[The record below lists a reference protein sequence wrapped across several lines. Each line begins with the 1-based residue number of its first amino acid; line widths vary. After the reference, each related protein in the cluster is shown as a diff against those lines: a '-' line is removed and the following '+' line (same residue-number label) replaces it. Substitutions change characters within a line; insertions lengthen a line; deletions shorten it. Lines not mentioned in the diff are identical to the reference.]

1 MGRRSAFTGKTASE
15 RRKTIEPRRG
25 AALPQPDQEFH
36 AVLDTIDYG
45 ILFMGPDLRAKLIN
59 RAFRKMWDISDE
71 FIRETRPTMRDLVTH
86 VWGKNLYDV
95 PADQF
100 EEYVEKRVEA
110 VRKGVAFISELRLR
124 DERVIQYQMR
134 PLPDGGRLLTY
145 FDITDLK
152 RSEEDATRARDIA
165 ETALADLGARDQEL
179 HAVLDTIDYGILF
192 MGPDLRAKLINRAFR
207 KMWDISDEFIRE
219 TRPTMRDLVTH
230 VWGKNLYDVPADQ
243 FEEYV
248 EKRIEA
254 VRKGTASI
262 TEMRLRDGRV
272 IQFQTRSLPDGGR
285 MLTYFDITDLK
296 RSEENAT
303 RARDI
308 AETALTD
315 LKIAQDRLV
324 QTEKLASLGQLTAG
338 IAHEIKNPL
347 NFVNNFAG
355 LSAELINEL
364 QAVLGCG
371 PAENA
376 RTEATDLMTTLRSN
390 LDRIVEHGRR
400 ADSIVKNM
408 LLHSRPGSGERQTV
422 SANAILDESL
432 NLACANATRDKQVIE
447 INVEK
452 SLDPSAGEIEV
463 FPQEIVRVLLNLI
476 SNSFY
481 AVKERQRRGLSEN
494 YKPVVKAWTKSRGGS
509 VEIAVRDNGTGIAPE
524 VREKM
529 FNPFFTTKP
538 TGEGTGLGLSI
549 SHDIVAKQHAGLLEV
564 DTQPGE
570 FTEIRLVLPRKATF

>member
-1 MGRRSAFTGKTASE
+1 MGRKPARTDKGTSGRRRTAA
-15 RRKTIEPRRG
+15 RRKP
-25 AALPQPDQEFH
+25 ALPQPDQELQ

-45 ILFMGPDLRAKLIN
+45 ILFMGP
-59 RAFRKMWDISDE
+59 
-71 FIRETRPTMRDLVTH
+71 H
-86 VWGKNLYDV
+86 
-95 PADQF
+95 
-100 EEYVEKRVEA
+100 
-110 VRKGVAFISELRLR
+110 
-124 DERVIQYQMR
+124 
-134 PLPDGGRLLTY
+134 
-145 FDITDLK
+145 
-152 RSEEDATRARDIA
+152 
-165 ETALADLGARDQEL
+165 
-179 HAVLDTIDYGILF
+179 
-192 MGPDLRAKLINRAFR
+192 LRAKLINRAFR

-254 VRKGTASI
+254 VRKGTVPI

-272 IQFQTRSLPDGGR
+272 IQFQTKVLPDGGR
-285 MLTYFDITDLK
+285 MLTYFDITELK
-296 RSEENAT
+296 HNEEAAT
-303 RARDI
+303 KARDV
-308 AETALTD
+308 AETALAD

-347 NFVNNFAG
+347 NFVHNFAD
-355 LSAELINEL
+355 LSTELIDEL
-364 QAVLGCG
+364 QAALGGG

-376 RTEATDLMTTLRSN
+376 RTEAADLMTMLRTN

-408 LLHSRPGSGERQTV
+408 LLHSRPGSGERRTV
-422 SANAILDESL
+422 SANAILDENL
-432 NLACANATRDKQVIE
+432 NLACSNAVHDQQAIE
-447 INVEK
+447 ISIERA
-452 SLDPSAGEIEV
+452 LDPSAGEIEA
-463 FPQEIVRVLLNLI
+463 FPQEITRVLLNLI

-481 AVKERQRRGLSEN
+481 AVRERRRHDRSGK
-494 YKPVVKAWTKSRGGS
+494 YKPTVKASTKDRGSS

-529 FNPFFTTKP
+529 FNPFFTSKP

-549 SHDIVAKQHAGLLEV
+549 SHDIVVKQHAGLLEV

-570 FTEIRLVLPRKATF
+570 FTEIRVVLPRSAAP